1 VKEKNN
7 TIPTKGDK
15 MELRRP
21 KRKSLEEVREIR
33 DEIQERIN
41 ELVAEITT
49 ITPTER

>member
-1 VKEKNN
+1 MIKWNLED
-7 TIPTKGDK
+7 PKG
-15 MELRRP
+15 
-21 KRKSLEEVREIR
+21 KSLEEVREIR